1 MESIGSN
8 VPDIFHFEKKLSRII
23 HEFQRNTRELDNLE
37 KECFLVR
44 EQLCSK
50 DSLLQNERKI
60 SSELRARL
68 ELASK
73 TTNRLEEE
81 KMRDKLDYSNLSLKY
96 ESLLKERNVLAN
108 ETLFSQM
115 EAAKFKLKIE
125 SLENTLLRETR
136 QKEELE
142 KTLTELKNDH
152 EKIVAN
158 ISM

>member
-1 MESIGSN
+1 MESIRSN
-8 VPDIFHFEKKLSRII
+8 VPDIFHFEEKLNRMIY
-23 HEFQRNTRELDNLE
+23 EFQQKTRELDNLE
-37 KECFLVR
+37 KECFSIR

-68 ELASK
+68 ELISETA
-73 TTNRLEEE
+73 NHLAEE
-81 KMRDKLDYSNLSLKY
+81 KMRDKLNYSNLSLKY
-96 ESLLKERNVLAN
+96 ESLLKEHNVLVN
-108 ETLFSQM
+108 ESLFSQT

-125 SLENTLLRETR
+125 SLENTLLRETL

-142 KTLTELKNDH
+142 KTLTELKNDY

-158 ISM
+158 INL

>member
-1 MESIGSN
+1 MKSIKSN
-8 VPDIFHFEKKLSRII
+8 VPDIFHFEKKLNRMIY
-23 HEFQRNTRELDNLE
+23 EFQQNTRALDNLE
-37 KECFLVR
+37 KKCFLIR
-44 EQLCSK
+44 QQLCSK
-50 DSLLQNERKI
+50 NTLLQNEQKI

-68 ELASK
+68 ELMLE
-73 TTNRLEEE
+73 TTNHLEEE

-96 ESLLKERNVLAN
+96 ESLLEERNVLAN
-108 ETLFSQM
+108 ETLFSQT

-142 KTLTELKNDH
+142 KTLTELKNNY
-152 EKIVAN
+152 EKIVTN